1 MAEEVKN
8 PQTPETE
15 AAESKPATPPE
26 KTLEEKYNELM
37 VEFAKLK
44 RASDKNSSEAADW
57 RKKYQATLSEKEKMD
72 MDKAEEEAKREE
84 QFQALLR
91 ENRINKLE
99 KDYLGLGYLP
109 EEAAQMA
116 VAEVDGDF
124 DARKKLMSSV
134 DARKKKAYEAE
145 WLKTR
150 PEINAGTE
158 GKEEDP
164 FVIGFRS
171 IK

>member
-8 PQTPETE
+8 PQVPETE
-15 AAESKPATPPE
+15 EAESKPAPAPE

-72 MDKAEEEAKREE
+72 MDKAEAEAKREE

-91 ENRINKLE
+91 ENKINKLE

-109 EEAAQMA
+109 DEAAQMA

-124 DARKKLMSSV
+124 DTRKKLMSSV

-150 PEINAGTE
+150 PEVNAGTE

-164 FVIGFRS
+164 FIIGFRNL
-171 IK
+171 K